1 MLNHNGTGDRPL
13 SRFSTQNGKIQ
24 VRRDCIPFISP
35 IDVQLDCDE
44 KTMVQPNVVIL
55 FQKEKLKKWGIYGA
69 PDFVLEV
76 ILPSTGRK
84 DCIKKLYK
92 YEKAGVREYWLLIDF
107 SGVIQWME

>member
-1 MLNHNGTGDRPL
+1 MDAIRQFVGQKKVASFSSPL
-13 SRFSTQNGKIQ
+13 A
-24 VRRDCIPFISP
+24 VIPFSSS
-35 IDVQLDCDE
+35 VKYGAVCY
-44 KTMVQPNVVIL
+44 
-55 FQKEKLKKWGIYGA
+55 KEGSFVLGA

>member
-1 MLNHNGTGDRPL
+1 
-13 SRFSTQNGKIQ
+13 
-24 VRRDCIPFISP
+24 
-35 IDVQLDCDE
+35 
-44 KTMVQPNVVIL
+44 MVQPNVVIL